1 MLALSNTVQPYA
13 WGARDGLARWV
24 GTPASGGPEAELW
37 VGAHPAAPSRLD
49 DGRSLADAVAS
60 DPGGLLGPGLVDR
73 FGPRL
78 PFLLKVLAVG
88 EPLSIQ
94 LHPTAEQ
101 AQEGFAREEAS
112 GRPLDD
118 PSRSY
123 RDPHAKPEV
132 LVALEPTWVL
142 TGLRAGPDAAV
153 VLRALGHGV
162 ADDLA
167 DLVEHEADARAALVR
182 LLTATAA
189 ERTGLAEAAASASSA
204 GATAGGPAG
213 APPSDPVGWI
223 AVLSAIHPGDPTAL
237 APALLG
243 LRRLEPG
250 DGVFLPAGVPHA
262 YLHGAG
268 VELMGASDNV
278 VRGGLTPKY
287 VDPEQLVALLA
298 PAGTD
303 VVALDGVEV
312 APGIRLYGPP
322 SPEIA
327 LHRLSPDGGEL
338 APPGGD
344 GPALALAVGGAAE
357 VRVGEEVVELVHGR
371 AALVAP
377 SDRASCR
384 VRGDGSV
391 WWATT
396 GVDGGP
402 A

>member
-13 WGARDGLARWV
+13 WGARDGMAGWV
-24 GTPASGGPEAELW
+24 GTAASGGPEAELW

-60 DPGGLLGPGLVDR
+60 DPAGLLGDDVVER

-78 PFLLKVLAVG
+78 PFLLKVLAIG
-88 EPLSIQ
+88 DPLSIQ

-101 AQEGFAREEAS
+101 ARDGFAREEAA

-142 TGLRAGPDAAV
+142 TGLRPGSEAAS
-153 VLRALGHGV
+153 VLRALDHPATDDLALAV
-162 ADDLA
+162 ADD
-167 DLVEHEADARAALVR
+167 ADARAALVR
-182 LLTATAA
+182 LLTAPAD
-189 ERTGLAEAAASASSA
+189 EREALVDAAASAPTGGGSV
-204 GATAGGPAG
+204 GA
-213 APPSDPVGWI
+213 PSDPLGWI
-223 AVLSAIHPGDPTAL
+223 ASLAAIHPGDPTAL

-243 LRRLEPG
+243 LRRLAPG

-262 YLHGAG
+262 YLRGAG

-278 VRGGLTPKY
+278 VRGGLTPKH

-303 VVALDGVEV
+303 VVTLDGTEV
-312 APGIRLYGPP
+312 APGVRRYEPP
-322 SPEIA
+322 APEIA
-327 LHRLSPDGGEL
+327 LHRLSPAGGEL
-338 APPGGD
+338 SPPAGR
-344 GPALALAVGGAAE
+344 GPALALAVGGTAE
-357 VRVGEEVVELVHGR
+357 VRVEGEVVELSHGR

-377 SDRASCR
+377 ADRAACR

-396 GVDGGP
+396 GTDGRP